1 MTYHEQPIFI
11 FANLHNVLALFFVK
25 DYFKDN

>member
-1 MTYHEQPIFI
+1 MMTYHEQPRLI
-11 FANLHNVLALFFVK
+11 FANHNVLALFFVK